1 MSGAPRSEPGLDQGL
16 RLLQEGKS
24 DEAVTV
30 LTAAEAAGSRSAS
43 MVLGHA
49 FLHGQPLAAD
59 PAQAVQHL
67 ERAAAALWGPPEQL
81 LAAIHW
87 IGFGIAPDPARAW
100 HWFRRALDAGH
111 APALRTA
118 GILRAVRGDA
128 RGARALFEHALD
140 AGDAFSRH
148 SLALLAAAEGD
159 HDGAQLLLA
168 AAPVPISARRIQ
180 HIESTAWPMDGPAW
194 SPAGGTPPWD
204 DAPRRGMARELHPE
218 PRIQVQDGGLSP
230 WECDYVMTV
239 GAPNL
244 RPSRTL
250 DPAGVSVYADPARTS
265 ADASLRMLFPDLV
278 VHDVGL
284 AMAELAGLPLERSE
298 ALAMLRY
305 GVGQEYREH
314 CDFLAPGTLD
324 SPRWRDQ
331 GQRVTT
337 VIAYLNDVAD
347 GGTTSFPALALR
359 VEARA
364 GRLLRFDNVRPDGQG
379 DARSLHC
386 GDPVQGGDKW
396 IVTAWFRERPAT
408 HHTGGQ
414 IPGRTA

>member
-1 MSGAPRSEPGLDQGL
+1 MSATLNHDAGLAEGL
-16 RLLQEGKS
+16 RLLQEGRAA
-24 DEAVTV
+24 EAVAA
-30 LTAAEAAGSRSAS
+30 LGAAEAAGSRSAS

-49 FLHGQPLAAD
+49 YLHGEPLGAD
-59 PAQAVQHL
+59 PAQAVVHL
-67 ERAAAALWGPPEQL
+67 ERAAAEPWGPPEQL

-87 IGFGIAPDPARAW
+87 IGYGIAPDATRAW
-100 HWFRRALDAGH
+100 RWFERALAAGH

-128 RGARALFEHALD
+128 RGAREQFERARD
-140 AGDAFSRH
+140 AGDAFARH

-159 HDGAQLLLA
+159 HDAARLLLA
-168 AAPVPISARRIQ
+168 AAPVPISARRIH
-180 HIESTAWPMDGPAW
+180 HIDATAWPLDGPHW
-194 SPAGGTPPWD
+194 SPAQGTPPWAD
-204 DAPRRGMARELHPE
+204 PPRRGAVRELYPA
-218 PRIQVQDGGLSP
+218 PRIQLQDAALSP

-244 RPSRTL
+244 QPSRTL
-250 DPAGVSVYADPARTS
+250 DPTGASVYSDPARTS
-265 ADASLRMLFPDLV
+265 ADASLRTLFPDLV
-278 VHDVGL
+278 VHGVGL

-314 CDFLAPGTLD
+314 CDFLNPGTLG

-337 VIAYLNDVAD
+337 VIAYLNDVAS
-347 GGTTSFPALALR
+347 GGTTAFPALSLR

-379 DARSLHC
+379 DERSLHC
-386 GDPVQGGDKW
+386 GDPVREGDKW

-408 HHTGGQ
+408 EHGGGQ
-414 IPGRTA
+414 IPGRKA

>member
-1 MSGAPRSEPGLDQGL
+1 
-16 RLLQEGKS
+16 
-24 DEAVTV
+24 
-30 LTAAEAAGSRSAS
+30 
-43 MVLGHA
+43 
-49 FLHGQPLAAD
+49 
-59 PAQAVQHL
+59 
-67 ERAAAALWGPPEQL
+67 
-81 LAAIHW
+81 
-87 IGFGIAPDPARAW
+87 
-100 HWFRRALDAGH
+100 
-111 APALRTA
+111 
-118 GILRAVRGDA
+118 VRGDA
-128 RGARALFEHALD
+128 TGARALFARAAE

-159 HDGAQLLLA
+159 HDGARLLLA
-168 AAPVPISARRIQ
+168 GAPVPISARRIQ
-180 HIESTAWPMDGPAW
+180 HIDSTTWPLDGSAW
-194 SPAGGTPPWD
+194 SPGSGTPPWAD
-204 DAPRRGMARELHPE
+204 PPRRGATRELYPA

-244 RPSRTL
+244 QPSRTL
-250 DPAGVSVYADPARTS
+250 DRSGASVYDDPARTS
-265 ADASLRMLFPDLV
+265 ADASLRTLFPDFV
-278 VHDVGL
+278 VHGVGQ
-284 AMAELAGLPLERSE
+284 AMADLAGLPLERSE

-314 CDFLAPGTLD
+314 HDFLNPGTLA

-337 VIAYLNDVAD
+337 VIAYLNEVAA

-379 DARSLHC
+379 DERSLHC

-408 HHTGGQ
+408 QHVGGQ
-414 IPGRTA
+414 IPGRAA